1 MIGELLRALALTG
14 PLELIGVILGIVYV
28 LLILKR
34 NRLGWIAGGVSSA
47 IYVYLAASARLP
59 MQSTLQA
66 YYVVMAFYGWYSWT
80 AAQQQQDGGRI
91 VRWPWQRH
99 LIALACI
106 AVLSLLSAQL
116 LARETHAA
124 WPYLDSFTT
133 WVSLLATWMV
143 ARMKLE
149 NWLYWIAADAITA
162 FLFAA
167 QAHEASAA
175 LFVIYI
181 VIATVGM
188 REWLQKYRQQAPS
201 IA

>member
-1 MIGELLRALALTG
+1 VTVDAALEYVGVVL
-14 PLELIGVILGIVYV
+14 GVIYV

-34 NRLGWIAGGVSSA
+34 NRLGWIAGGLSSA
-47 IYVYLAASARLP
+47 IYVYLAATARLP

-66 YYVVMAFYGWYSWT
+66 YYVVMAVYGWVSWT
-80 AAQQQQDGGRI
+80 SSQHQQQGAGI
-91 VRWPWQRH
+91 GRWPWRRH
-99 LIALACI
+99 LVGWCAILI
-106 AVLSLLSAQL
+106 LSAASARL

-124 WPYLDSFTT
+124 WPYLDSLTT
-133 WVSLLATWMV
+133 WISLLATWMT

-167 QAHEASAA
+167 QGYLKSTA
-175 LFVIYI
+175 LFLAYM
-181 VIATVGM
+181 VIAVFGF
-188 REWLQKYRQQAPS
+188 REWLLKYRQQ